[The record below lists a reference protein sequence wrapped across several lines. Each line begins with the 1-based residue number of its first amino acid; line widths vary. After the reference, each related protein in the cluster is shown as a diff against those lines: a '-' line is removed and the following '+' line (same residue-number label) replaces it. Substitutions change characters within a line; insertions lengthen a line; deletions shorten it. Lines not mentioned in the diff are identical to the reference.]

1 MHQRTPAVIVGLFI
15 PIAVAFVPGF
25 HDALAEAGGAEVLT
39 AAVGT
44 LAALVTHYVGKHQ
57 DPTPKQNN

>member
-1 MHQRTPAVIVGLFI
+1 MKNTTPATIVALFI

-25 HDALAEAGGAEVLT
+25 HDALAAAGGANVVT

-44 LAALVTHYVGKHQ
+44 ISALVMYYAHK
-57 DPTPKQNN
+57 TPSAS